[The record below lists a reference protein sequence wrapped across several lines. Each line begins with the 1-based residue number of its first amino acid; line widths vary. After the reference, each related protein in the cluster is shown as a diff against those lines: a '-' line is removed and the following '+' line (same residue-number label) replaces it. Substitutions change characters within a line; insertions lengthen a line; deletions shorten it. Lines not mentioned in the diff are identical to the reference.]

1 MSKLSKKKIAITGT
15 IGSGKS
21 SVTKIIKEQYKTIS
35 ADDIVKDLYNEKILI
50 NQINKKI
57 LQKNNDFIDKEELA
71 KVIFNDDLMKE
82 KLESIVHPLVRNTIS
97 NWLEKNNGLLFVE
110 VPLLYEAKFDDLF
123 DLVIVVVT
131 DEKKIVKRLMKDRGY
146 SEVETLSRINHQL
159 ETKEK
164 IKKADYLIYN
174 NESFSQLILNVKD
187 VLKKIEVGE

>member
-71 KVIFNDDLMKE
+71 KIIFNDDLMKE